1 MTLIQLANFIRIAEL
16 GSLSKAAAAIR
27 IAQPALSRQLKDME
41 AEFGADLF
49 TRHRWGV
56 SMTPAGELL
65 LEKARRIISETEC
78 ARDAVRALSEEP
90 AGPVSLGVPT
100 SIAAALLPELAVI
113 LQSRYPK
120 VRPRLIEGFSAIL
133 HGQMLAGDL
142 DLGVLYEDR
151 TLRPLSTVPLLR
163 EGIVMVAPAARID
176 EAPGGTSPV
185 IVPAR
190 PNRLRLI
197 VDAILAERE
206 ESPPLL
212 EVDSLSAII
221 AMVRRGVGCT
231 FLPYSS
237 VVDEVVR
244 GDVAIRDSCPSR
256 ITRTLHLA
264 HPMGRQPTAALAV
277 VEQELRRLVGRLA
290 PSLRWQ
296 ALTQA

>member
-1 MTLIQLANFIRIAEL
+1 MTLVQLANFIRIAEL
-16 GSLSKAAAAIR
+16 RSLSKAAAAVR

-41 AEFGADLF
+41 TEFGTDLV
-49 TRHRWGV
+49 TRHSWGV
-56 SMTPAGELL
+56 SLTPAGELL
-65 LEKARRIISETEC
+65 LEKAKRIISETEC

-100 SIAAALLPELAVI
+100 SLAAALLPELAVI
-113 LQSRYPK
+113 LQDRYPK

-133 HGQMLAGDL
+133 HGQTLAGEL
-142 DLGVLYEDR
+142 DLAVLYEDR

-163 EGIVMVAPAARID
+163 EGIVMVAPAAWRDI
-176 EAPGGTSPV
+176 ARHVSSPV
-185 IVPAR
+185 IVPAP

-197 VDAILAERE
+197 VDAILADRQEN
-206 ESPPLL
+206 PPLL
-212 EVDSLSAII
+212 EVDSLSAIV

-237 VVDEVVR
+237 VVDDVVR
-244 GDVAIRDSCPSR
+244 GDVAISDSCPSR

-264 HPMGRQPTAALAV
+264 HPVGRQASAAVTV

-290 PSLRWQ
+290 PSLHWED
-296 ALTQA
+296 LTQP